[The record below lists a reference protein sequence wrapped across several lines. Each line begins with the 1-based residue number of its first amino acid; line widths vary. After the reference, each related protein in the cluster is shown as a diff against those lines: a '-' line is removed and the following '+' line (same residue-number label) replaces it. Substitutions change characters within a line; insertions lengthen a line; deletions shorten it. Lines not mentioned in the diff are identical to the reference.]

1 MLKVKG
7 HPDLYRDTTSNG
19 IYNSDRESLLV
30 AKRRKMEILNEKQ
43 RIDNIENEV
52 KEIKDTMKEILKL
65 LSKKS

>member
-1 MLKVKG
+1 
-7 HPDLYRDTTSNG
+7 
-19 IYNSDRESLLV
+19 
-30 AKRRKMEILNEKQ
+30 MEILNEKQ